1 MLEVLQVPEIIQRE
15 HKDDEEKKDQNLSKY
30 SIKYHGARQWKA
42 IPQALSIFPKKI
54 RLRRW

>member
-30 SIKYHGARQWKA
+30 SIKYHGARQ
-42 IPQALSIFPKKI
+42 
-54 RLRRW
+54 